1 MKRMKRLASF
11 VLAMVMIMTMT
22 MSAFAAKVD
31 NKTGH
36 SYDAYQIFSGTQADG
51 DAALG
56 DVEWGSG
63 IKGDEFLTAL
73 KADLRFV
80 KSEVNV
86 FASCTTAM
94 QVADV
99 LAKNTDLADA
109 FANVADANLTTTKIE
124 IAKDATDVTLDP
136 GYYLL
141 VDTEDVSGAYAASNS
156 ALLQVT
162 GQEDILMKDK
172 YDLPVPDKDII
183 RILNADSEGQAYLTG
198 SEVGDAEIGNT
209 ITFSLTG
216 TVSKNLADY
225 ETYYYAFHDT
235 MSAGLKY
242 VEGSA
247 KVYIAG
253 SPDTEIT
260 GFTVD
265 QTVNEKGNLH
275 FVCNNLKAV
284 EGVTASSMIKVV
296 YEATLEKNAV
306 IGSAGNPNTMYIEY
320 SNNPNHDSEGSTG
333 NTEKDTVVIFTYE
346 LDVNKIDDATNN
358 KLQGAQFVL
367 LNSDA
372 TKVAKVVDG
381 VLDGWVAVPT
391 PDEAGNIAWPAESV
405 LTSGADGKFSIKGLD
420 SGDYFLKEIK
430 APAGYNLLTENIK
443 LTIQVSLVP
452 PQGPDEEDSAEP
464 SVEYLALV
472 VNAGD
477 PVEKDATVGIVD
489 TTVANNKGGVLPET
503 GGMGTTIFYVIGAVL
518 VIGAGV
524 LLVTRR
530 RMNTEA

>member
-36 SYDAYQIFSGTQADG
+36 SYDAYQIFTGTQDDG
-51 DAALG
+51 DPALG

-63 IKGDEFLTAL
+63 INGDEFLTAL
-73 KADLRFV
+73 KADSRFK

-94 QVADV
+94 QVAEA
-99 LAKNTDLADA
+99 LAKNTDLAEA
-109 FANVADANLTTTKIE
+109 FANVADAHLTTTKTE
-124 IAKDATDVTLDP
+124 IKKDADKVTLDP

-141 VDTEDVSGAYAASNS
+141 VDTENVSGADAANNS

-162 GQEDILMKDK
+162 NDGDILMQEKS
-172 YDLPVPDKDII
+172 DLPVPDKDILK
-183 RILNADSEGQAYLTG
+183 ILNADSEGQVFMDG
-198 SEVGDAEIGNT
+198 SEVGDADIGNT

-242 VEGSA
+242 VEDSA
-247 KVYIAG
+247 KVYIEG
-253 SPDTEIT
+253 TPDTEIT

-284 EGVTASSMIKVV
+284 EGVTASAKIKVV

-306 IGSAGNPNTMYIEY
+306 IGSTGNPNTMYIEY
-320 SNNPNHDSEGSTG
+320 SNNPNHGGEGKTG

-346 LDVNKIDDATNN
+346 LDVNKIDAASEEE
-358 KLQGAQFVL
+358 LQGAQFVL
-367 LNSDA
+367 LNSDE

-381 VLDGWVAVPT
+381 VLNGWVAVPT
-391 PDEAGNIAWPAESV
+391 PDENGNISWPAESV
-405 LTSGADGKFSIKGLD
+405 LTSDADGKFSIKGLD
-420 SGDYFLKEIK
+420 SEVYYLKEIK

-443 LTIQVSLVP
+443 LTIEVTLVP
-452 PQGPDEEDSAEP
+452 PQGPEWEDLEEP
-464 SVEYLALV
+464 KLEYLALK
-472 VNAGD
+472 VNDGD
-477 PVEKDATVGIVD
+477 SVEKDTTSGIVD
-489 TTVANNKGGVLPET
+489 TTVANNKGSVLPET
-503 GGMGTTIFYVIGAVL
+503 GGMGTTIFYVVGAVL
-518 VIGAGV
+518 VLGAGV
-524 LLVTRR
+524 LLMTKR
-530 RMNTEA
+530 RMDSEA